1 MAQPCYISQSLGDGT
16 APISFTEAV
25 GQSFIACGDGVVTQ
39 VVLNLTDLETTELTF
54 NMSAG
59 ENTLTRE
66 YTQQLDVQEDGEV
79 VVLLDTPFPVTDGET
94 YAFSLVGVSGE
105 DVSAVLRG
113 ASGNPYAGG
122 VLFNIIG
129 GVATVFSAADLQ
141 FSVSV
146 LPAACT
152 LVQREDNA
160 FGNINNVRAL
170 GQSFTPCTTGAITEL
185 EFKFTERT
193 ASSFRLQLSAGGN
206 TLTPGYTQD
215 FTSSTV
221 GTQHVTLNTPF
232 PVMAG
237 ETFSFSVLSLDAGA
251 DGIAARLA
259 GFNGNPYPDGATFLT
274 EGGVA
279 TVFGSDQFFAIT
291 IAEMTCLIDQPET
304 NAFFNSSSAI
314 SVGQSFTACKN
325 GRVSHIRFNTEQGNL
340 QEVRIDLNKG
350 DNTLGADYS
359 QTVKIEGAGDHLVPL
374 FSSFNVLDG
383 ETYSFS
389 ITAVGEQTDNI
400 FGFNGDPYPGGSTF
414 TINNGAVTTFGSDLN
429 FSILTFEDDGV
440 VSVTQAEDLSIR
452 LNDAYPNPASGTFTV
467 PYSLDQSRE
476 VTIQLYDLNGRQLK
490 RVVKGRQPAGTYQ
503 EEVNVADLSAGLYFY
518 GIQTESGLSMTKR
531 IVIQ

>member
-1 MAQPCYISQSLGDGT
+1 
-16 APISFTEAV
+16 
-25 GQSFIACGDGVVTQ
+25 
-39 VVLNLTDLETTELTF
+39 
-54 NMSAG
+54 
-59 ENTLTRE
+59 
-66 YTQQLDVQEDGEV
+66 
-79 VVLLDTPFPVTDGET
+79 
-94 YAFSLVGVSGE
+94 
-105 DVSAVLRG
+105 
-113 ASGNPYAGG
+113 
-122 VLFNIIG
+122 
-129 GVATVFSAADLQ
+129 
-141 FSVSV
+141 
-146 LPAACT
+146 
-152 LVQREDNA
+152 
-160 FGNINNVRAL
+160 
-170 GQSFTPCTTGAITEL
+170 
-185 EFKFTERT
+185 
-193 ASSFRLQLSAGGN
+193 
-206 TLTPGYTQD
+206 
-215 FTSSTV
+215 
-221 GTQHVTLNTPF
+221 
-232 PVMAG
+232 
-237 ETFSFSVLSLDAGA
+237 
-251 DGIAARLA
+251 
-259 GFNGNPYPDGATFLT
+259 
-274 EGGVA
+274 
-279 TVFGSDQFFAIT
+279 
-291 IAEMTCLIDQPET
+291 MTCLIDQPET